1 MKYITKSKFEYSIWF
16 EAIDFE
22 NVHQNIFS
30 WLRGSNDKLRHVWLS
45 FVLEGS
51 TDLVEYINKCILRH
65 VDAMWYQGLA
75 SQYLQLIMFVVMS
88 LTFDSK

>member
-22 NVHQNIFS
+22 NVDQNIFT
-30 WLRGSNDKLRHVWLS
+30 WLRLYNDNLRHVCLS

-51 TDLVEYINKCILRH
+51 TDIIEYINKCILRQ

-75 SQYLQLIMFVVMS
+75 SQYLQLLCFFCDVPYIGF
-88 LTFDSK
+88 